1 MTILKW
7 YTILLILVRKFIFS
21 DLLGYMETEK
31 SNKKHPGKVIFLV
44 LISIILVFIIY
55 YSIMSMISPMR
66 KMEEIKKE
74 FGVKA
79 VDKNGVDQQILK
91 DSNYLVLLK
100 EKAFL
105 QSRIVMAESDSIYL
119 TLNLADSTANIE
131 ISGVVVHKSKIKSVK
146 TSKILSTGNENAILS
161 MLATPFTISSA
172 FATIKKEP
180 VMIKMAPKDTSEYKP
195 DIMPDTSITEPVN
208 YILEMKGGIRI
219 YVYQEENVKFN
230 DRMSHFTFDIKDR
243 LRDTWSALK
252 SVAVF
257 KVPEYHPFI
266 KIRLPRTDAKII
278 YRAIPKNGQIAVF
291 SQ

>member
-1 MTILKW
+1 
-7 YTILLILVRKFIFS
+7 
-21 DLLGYMETEK
+21 METEK
-31 SNKKHPGKVIFLV
+31 SNKKQFGKVTFLV
-44 LISIILVFIIY
+44 LTGIISVFIIY
-55 YSIMSMISPMR
+55 YSIMSMISPVR

-74 FGVKA
+74 FGVKTT
-79 VDKNGVDQQILK
+79 DKNGVDQQIIK
-91 DSNYLVLLK
+91 DSSYLMLLK

-105 QSRIVMAESDSIYL
+105 QSRIVMAESDSIYV
-119 TLNLADSTANIE
+119 TLNLADSTANLE
-131 ISGVVVHKSKIKSVK
+131 ISGVVVHKAKMKEVK
-146 TSKILSTGNENAILS
+146 TSKILLKGNENSILS
-161 MLATPFTISSA
+161 MLATPFSISHA

-219 YVYQEENVKFN
+219 YVYQDENVKLN
-230 DRMSHFTFDIKDR
+230 DRISHFTFDIKDR

-278 YRAIPKNGQIAVF
+278 YRAIPKNGQIALF
-291 SQ
+291 R